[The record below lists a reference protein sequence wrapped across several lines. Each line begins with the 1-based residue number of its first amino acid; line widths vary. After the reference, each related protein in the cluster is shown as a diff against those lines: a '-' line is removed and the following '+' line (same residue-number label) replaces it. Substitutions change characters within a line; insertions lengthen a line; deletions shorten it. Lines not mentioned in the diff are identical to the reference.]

1 MVRFIFQDIQGVDI
15 LSGGVGGFGYAV
27 PIAKNRYWVDWFW
40 CTQFIVVYKKFFQ
53 KILDYEFK
61 DTDTA
66 DGVISMLSNNLM
78 TLYPFISK
86 QKKSLSMPYYIL
98 LVRTKKMREEE
109 DVLSRN
115 IVMYKMQYYF
125 IYYDD

>member
-1 MVRFIFQDIQGVDI
+1 M
-15 LSGGVGGFGYAV
+15 
-27 PIAKNRYWVDWFW
+27 
-40 CTQFIVVYKKFFQ
+40 VYKKFFQ

-98 LVRTKKMREEE
+98 LVRTKKMREDE

-115 IVMYKMQYYF
+115 IVMYKMQYCF

>member
-1 MVRFIFQDIQGVDI
+1 MEPAAER
-15 LSGGVGGFGYAV
+15 
-27 PIAKNRYWVDWFW
+27 
-40 CTQFIVVYKKFFQ
+40 
-53 KILDYEFK
+53 

-115 IVMYKMQYYF
+115 IVMYKMQYCF

>member
-1 MVRFIFQDIQGVDI
+1 M
-15 LSGGVGGFGYAV
+15 

-40 CTQFIVVYKKFFQ
+40 CTQFIVVYKKLFQ

-86 QKKSLSMPYYIL
+86 QKKSLPKPYYIL

-115 IVMYKMQYYF
+115 IVMCKMQYCF